1 MFTDANGN
9 EWNTAQEALDEF
21 LSDLPYLTDDQT
33 EEVFQF
39 TSWSATPES
48 NLAAID
54 YGIVYSGN
62 AYAFN
67 GYPVPYLKKSENNL
81 TPA

>member
-9 EWNTAQEALDEF
+9 EWETAKEALDEF
-21 LSDLPYLTDDQT
+21 LSDLPYLSEEDT
-33 EEVFQF
+33 EAVFQF
-39 TSWSATPES
+39 TDWQASPES
-48 NLAAID
+48 NLKAID

-67 GYPVPYLKKSENNL
+67 GYPVPYEVS
-81 TPA
+81 

>member
-9 EWNTAQEALDEF
+9 EWETAKEALDEF

-62 AYAFN
+62 S
-67 GYPVPYLKKSENNL
+67 VPYLKKSENNL
-81 TPA
+81 TSA